1 MSERLYRSVDDRM
14 IAGVCGGVA
23 ARLDIDPSIVRIV
36 WALLILPSG
45 LIALAAYL
53 VMWLVVPE
61 APAGVVTHPV
71 TRMRRPGAGAP
82 SRDGFT
88 LVVGGALVLLGA
100 WFLLR
105 DLFPVLD
112 PGRLWPAALV
122 LLGIGLVAWA
132 FQRSRNDR
140 WSHRP

>member
-14 IAGVCGGVA
+14 IGGVCGGVA
-23 ARLDIDPSIVRIV
+23 ARLHVDPSIVRVV
-36 WALLILPSG
+36 WALLILPTG
-45 LIALAAYL
+45 LIALAAYV

-61 APAGVVTHPV
+61 APTGVVTQPLAPMRHPHP
-71 TRMRRPGAGAP
+71 T

-88 LVVGGALVLLGA
+88 LVVGGALVLVGA

-105 DLFPVLD
+105 DMFPVLD
-112 PGRLWPAALV
+112 PGRLWPVALV
-122 LLGIGLVAWA
+122 LLGIGVVVWA
-132 FQRSRNDR
+132 LQRSRNDS

>member
-23 ARLDIDPSIVRIV
+23 ARLDVDPSIVRIL
-36 WALLILPSG
+36 WALLVLPTG
-45 LIALAAYL
+45 LIALAAYV

-61 APAGVVTHPV
+61 APRGI
-71 TRMRRPGAGAP
+71 AGAQRP
-82 SRDGFT
+82 ARMHHSRTDGRDGFT
-88 LVVGGALVLLGA
+88 LLVGGTLVLLGA

-132 FQRSRNDR
+132 YQRSRQDG

>member
-14 IAGVCGGVA
+14 IGGVCGGVA

-36 WALLILPSG
+36 WALLILPTG

-53 VMWLVVPE
+53 VLWLGVPE
-61 APAGVVTHPV
+61 APVSVVTQPLAP
-71 TRMRRPGAGAP
+71 MRRSTGPR
-82 SRDGFT
+82 RDGST
-88 LVVGGALVLLGA
+88 LVVGGGLVLLGA

-112 PGRLWPAALV
+112 PGRLWPVALV
-122 LLGIGLVAWA
+122 LLGMGVVAWA
-132 FQRSRNDR
+132 LQRSPDDPR
-140 WSHRP
+140 SHRP